1 MEALKSQ
8 VQQQTSVRM
17 AADLKA
23 FTGKEQLT
31 KEEAI
36 KLQREVQQLDLM
48 LKGYQEE
55 NEKQVLKNKAL
66 ERDMKALN
74 DKLVGE

>member
-1 MEALKSQ
+1 M
-8 VQQQTSVRM
+8 
-17 AADLKA
+17 KA

-48 LKGYQEE
+48 LKGY
-55 NEKQVLKNKAL
+55 
-66 ERDMKALN
+66 
-74 DKLVGE
+74 

>member
-1 MEALKSQ
+1 MKS
-8 VQQQTSVRM
+8 
-17 AADLKA
+17 

-48 LKGYQEE
+48 LRGYQEE
-55 NEKQVLKNKAL
+55 NEKQVFKNKTL
-66 ERDMKALN
+66 ERDIKN
-74 DKLVGE
+74 IQEKLLSEQKKVKELQ